1 MKPLKKQRLS
11 DMVVDSIKKMIK
23 DRNLK
28 AGDKLP
34 SEHEMMK
41 DLQVSR
47 SSIREAV
54 RILEVTGVLSV
65 KQGKGIFVAD
75 KILEEFFGMNKWLEE
90 NRDSLFEHFEIRLMI
105 EPHVC
110 ELAAKKCD
118 SKMFELMTQT
128 FDGFLDCY
136 ERNDM
141 QGMIK
146 FDAKMHHLIA
156 KCTKNR
162 TLEIIMKTMADILT
176 EGWITSLHTP
186 GRVESTIKEH
196 RAVLDAIGKGDSVA
210 AGEAMKV
217 HLSNALNDIKEYY
230 RKHPEEK

>member
-11 DMVVDSIKKMIK
+11 EMVVNSIKEMIK
-23 DRNLK
+23 ERNFK
-28 AGDKLP
+28 PGDKLP

-41 DLQVSR
+41 KLQVSR

-54 RILEVTGVLSV
+54 RILEVTGILSV

-75 KILEEFFGMNKWLEE
+75 KIQEGIENMNNWFEE
-90 NRDSLFEHFEIRLMI
+90 NKESLYEHFEIRLMI

-118 SKMFELMTQT
+118 RKMLESMNKT
-128 FDGFLDCY
+128 FDDFLKCK
-136 ERNDM
+136 ENNDI
-141 QGMIK
+141 QGMIN

-186 GRVESTIKEH
+186 GRIESTIEEH
-196 RAVLDAIGKGDSVA
+196 REVLDAISKGDSKA
-210 AGEAMKV
+210 AGEAMKK
-217 HLSNALNDIKEYY
+217 HLKNALNDIKEYY
-230 RKHPEEK
+230 KKHPEE